1 MNELQTITNIDNRRM
16 MLELEGAAYVGMG
29 RTNFRTWAREIGA
42 RRKFGRAVRYD
53 KVVIDKALDE
63 MKPDNGEDEG

>member
-29 RTNFRTWAREIGA
+29 RTNFRTWAR
-42 RRKFGRAVRYD
+42 KFGRAVRYD

-63 MKPDNGEDEG
+63 MKSDNGEDEG